1 MGPRRILS
9 LLAVAVALALL
20 GWGAFRAALSRSFA
34 GRSGAPLPDAA
45 ASASP
50 DVWPGPDAVLTVI
63 PPHFPADFGVRKV
76 VIDPG
81 HGAAHNKGNTS
92 CFCVEEERFTLGA
105 AFALRDR
112 LEATG
117 HFEVKLSRENEAS
130 IEYQERLDEAE
141 RFGAEAFV
149 SLHSDIRGKAERW
162 SPEGG
167 ASCPI
172 SLIAPG
178 FTVLYSDEGDAR
190 LVDRSLSLARSVA
203 RRMLDAGLVAYGG
216 ASYQGLY
223 EAVSASPGVF
233 VDRHPREQRIFLLRQ
248 AAMPS
253 VLIETHH
260 ALDPREATR
269 WEEPETLDAF
279 SAAVAGALVD
289 LLAAVA
295 LR

>member
-1 MGPRRILS
+1 VGLRRILTA
-9 LLAVAVALALL
+9 LAVAALL
-20 GWGAFRAALSRSFA
+20 GLLGAAALMGALSLRRA
-34 GRSGAPLPDAA
+34 GRSNPPTLDA
-45 ASASP
+45 ASASSP
-50 DVWPGPDAVLTVI
+50 EIWPGPGAQLSVVA
-63 PPHFPADFGVRKV
+63 PRFPADFGVHKV
-76 VIDPG
+76 VLDPG

-117 HFEVKLSRENEAS
+117 HFEIKLSRQGEEPV
-130 IEYQERLDEAE
+130 EYQERLDEAE

-162 SPEGG
+162 SPDGG
-167 ASCPI
+167 ASCPV
-172 SLIAPG
+172 SLVAPG
-178 FTVLYSDEGDAR
+178 FTVLYSDEPDAR
-190 LVDRSLSLARSVA
+190 LVDRSLSLASSIA
-203 RRMLDAGLVAYGG
+203 QRMLAAGLLAYGG

-223 EAVSASPGVF
+223 EPVRGAPGVF

-248 AAMPS
+248 AAMPA

-260 ALDPREATR
+260 ALDPRAAER

-279 SAAVAGALVD
+279 AAAVAASLVD
-289 LLAAVA
+289 LLAAPA

>member
-9 LLAVAVALALL
+9 LLAVVSALALL
-20 GWGAFRAALSRSFA
+20 GWGAFHAALGLRRVARIS
-34 GRSGAPLPDAA
+34 APRPDAV
-45 ASASP
+45 ASTSP
-50 DVWPGPDAVLTVI
+50 EIWPGPRAILSVI
-63 PPHFPADFGVRKV
+63 SPRFPADFGVHRV
-76 VIDPG
+76 VVDPG
-81 HGAAHNKGNTS
+81 HGAAHNRGNTS
-92 CFCVEEERFTLGA
+92 CFCVVEERFTLGA

-117 HFEVKLSRENEAS
+117 HFEVKLSREDEAT
-130 IEYQERLDEAE
+130 IEYQERLDEAA

-162 SPEGG
+162 SPDGG

-178 FTVLYSDEGDAR
+178 FTVLYSDEGDTP
-190 LVDRSLSLARSVA
+190 LVDRSLALARATA
-203 RRMLDAGLVAYGG
+203 RRMLDTGLLAYGG

-233 VDRHPREQRIFLLRQ
+233 VDRHPREQRIFILRE

-260 ALDPREATR
+260 ALDPREAER
-269 WEEPETLDAF
+269 WE
-279 SAAVAGALVD
+279 
-289 LLAAVA
+289 
-295 LR
+295 